1 MAGGRQRDTLYAAP
15 LDAMV
20 DFRFDEAVADV
31 FPDMIQR
38 SVPGYASVIALT
50 GLLAA
55 SSVRDTDRIYDLGCS
70 LGASSLAMQQ
80 RLAGRDVHIIAVDKA
95 MAMLACFQKHLRQ
108 HPRTDDQPTIE
119 LVCADLRDVKPVQ
132 AGFIVMNYTLQ
143 FVPPAERRGLLHRL
157 FESLRPGGALLLSE
171 KVCFDE
177 IDDDLWFSERHA
189 DFKRANGYS
198 ELEISQK
205 RAALEN
211 VLLPETA
218 ATHEARLKT
227 AGFSKVR
234 RVMQNLNF
242 FTWVAEK

>member
-1 MAGGRQRDTLYAAP
+1 MAGKRQRDTLFATP

-20 DFRFDEAVADV
+20 DFRFDESVADV

-55 SSVRDTDRIYDLGCS
+55 GTVRDTDYIYDLGCS
-70 LGASSLAMQQ
+70 LGASSLALHQ
-80 RLAGRDVHIIAVDKA
+80 RLAGRDVRIIAVDKA
-95 MAMLACFQKHLRQ
+95 PAMLQRFQQ
-108 HPRTDDQPTIE
+108 HVPHSLPGID
-119 LVCADLRDVKPVQ
+119 LVCADLRDIVIRQ
-132 AGFIVMNYTLQ
+132 AGFVVMNYTLQ
-143 FVPPAERRGLLHRL
+143 FVPPAERQTLLEGLARG
-157 FESLRPGGALLLSE
+157 LRPGGLLLLSE
-171 KVCFDE
+171 KVCFEDAAE
-177 IDDDLWFSERHA
+177 QDWFNARHA

-211 VLLPETA
+211 VLLPETEA
-218 ATHEARLKT
+218 VHVARLR
-227 AGFSKVR
+227 ASGFSKVR
-234 RVMQNLNF
+234 RIMQHLNF